1 MNVPVTKFTLVRLI
15 ALVLGSFVLAYAVP
29 AMAVPVGPEAGIGTA
44 IVVALIVAFL
54 IQQADVRRRELQ
66 TAVYMELNKLRRIY
80 HLSRNLSSIS
90 PRFRSWFTDLHGF
103 LMAYL
108 SAFGDKDLS
117 RYKETNLAFRQLSYH
132 IYTIPELETAKERAL
147 FGDLLKTTSV
157 VAESR
162 QKIKE
167 LLVSRLSPYSWV
179 VVLLLAAG
187 FAVTTLAAMTEASS
201 SRLVAGIA
209 VGSVLLAIDLLWEV
223 DTMSSEM
230 KPWAQRYVRNIAKLE
245 YRREEKA
252 A

>member
-1 MNVPVTKFTLVRLI
+1 MNVPVTKYTLARLI
-15 ALVLGSFVLAYAVP
+15 ALVLGGFILAYSVP
-29 AMAVPVGPEAGIGTA
+29 AMAVAVAPEAGVATA
-44 IVVALIVAFL
+44 IIVGLIVAFL
-54 IQQADVRRRELQ
+54 VQQADVRRRELQ
-66 TAVYMELNKLRRIY
+66 TAIYVELNKLRRVY
-80 HLSRNLSSIS
+80 HLAKNLSSIS

-108 SAFGDKDLS
+108 SSFSDKDMR
-117 RYKETNLAFRQLSYH
+117 RYKETNIAYRKLSYH

-179 VVLLLAAG
+179 VVLLLVSG
-187 FAVTTLAAMTEASS
+187 FAVATLASMTESS
-201 SRLVAGIA
+201 ASRLVAGIA
-209 VGSVLLAIDLLWEV
+209 IGSALLVVDLLWEV

-230 KPWAQRYVRNIAKLE
+230 KPWAQRYVNNIGKLE
-245 YRREEKA
+245 YRRDETA
-252 A
+252 